1 VRVLPQGEG
10 GTNGARHFAPGH
22 GRRPVRDRG
31 TPLDGSSP
39 PAELRIGRALYER
52 LLVHLLAAAPLEGVG
67 LLAVAEDGAG
77 GARATRFYPGTN
89 VDASPTR
96 YTMDPA
102 EVLAAFRDIAAH
114 GWRLGAIVHSHPATP
129 PTPSPTDLR
138 EAHYPEALLVI
149 VGLADAAPR
158 ARAWRIAV
166 GAAPPAVVEV
176 PLIVEQDG

>member
-1 VRVLPQGEG
+1 LSGRGPG
-10 GTNGARHFAPGH
+10 RAPGTS
-22 GRRPVRDRG
+22 RSQEDEP
-31 TPLDGSSP
+31 PLDALTP
-39 PAELRIGRALYER
+39 PAGLRIDHALFDR
-52 LLVHLLAAAPLEGVG
+52 LLAHLVAASPWEGVG

-77 GARATRFYPGTN
+77 SARATRFYPGTN

-102 EVLAAFRDIAAH
+102 EVLAAFRDIEAR

-149 VGLADAAPR
+149 VSLAVAPPE
-158 ARAWRIAV
+158 ARAWRIARV
-166 GAAPPAVVEV
+166 SPPVAAEV
-176 PLIVEQDG
+176 PLIVEHDG